1 MAYCEHQY
9 RRRFAKERTEEGNKW
24 DKAAD
29 DFIENGLW
37 NYCFKR
43 EATVSDPEQSFLC
56 RYVFAK
62 LMGTNTDNIPANKIY
77 IENKGT
83 TYHFDV
89 MNNLN
94 GMSYKYTIGNFAPIP
109 AIKFPYEFKV
119 GTEEKVID
127 AHLQHIHKWKG
138 ERWDKLLKLMKAK
151 WDNYVG
157 TPSFEKYMIDTCQQL
172 YYEDIFTDFFN
183 EKPVLDE
190 VNWAER
196 VSAWNAQIKKNMQII
211 SFDNDSSEALCDKI
225 RFLIEA
231 RGRCILS
238 ILNNRKT
245 TST

>member
-29 DFIENGLW
+29 NFIENGLW
-37 NYCFKR
+37 NYCFKG

-109 AIKFPYEFKV
+109 AEPFPYPKAQ
-119 GTEEKVID
+119 TH
-127 AHLQHIHKWKG
+127 AHLQLIHKWNN
-138 ERWDKLLKLMKAK
+138 ERWDLLLKHLK
-151 WDNYVG
+151 DNWCLG
-157 TPSFEKYMIDTCQQL
+157 DLTFNQYMINTCQQL
-172 YYEDIFTDFFN
+172 YFKPIFEEFYKEYKHKELDSVNWN
-183 EKPVLDE
+183 EVVLD
-190 VNWAER
+190 
-196 VSAWNAQIKKNMQII
+196 WNQDIKKIKKPKLI
-211 SFDNDSSEALCDKI
+211 TLDCSKDSQAKI
-225 RFLIEA
+225 EYLIEA

-238 ILNNRKT
+238 ILKKQIT
-245 TST
+245 TPT